1 MKNMDRRNFVK
12 IAGSSM
18 AGLIIGSPAFANLP
32 PQYLM
37 ALPDE
42 IWISSGDQQMMLS
55 SADKLKWTNKDIEVL
70 IKQEAMQ
77 LAVFA
82 QSPTLALNSVQLTWK
97 YHSAENTKCLGD
109 HWERTYGDVGWQSP
123 EANKKMPWYFMQYDG
138 KNTNCFGVKTG
149 AGSICYWQI
158 NSRQIQL
165 TLDTR
170 SGGKGVQL
178 GDRKLHAAD
187 IITTKSVAGERPF
200 TTGQRFCKVMRAIP
214 RLAKQPVY
222 GINDWYFAY
231 GNNSSA
237 LILEHTALLVELAT
251 NISNRPFSVI
261 DAGWAKYSP
270 LLPGDCCWQDDFS
283 KPNNKF
289 NDMGKL
295 ADDIKNLGM
304 RPALWTRPLCAAHD
318 DAATLL
324 LPAIEGRND
333 SRKPVLDPT
342 IEENIERIKRNFNTY
357 KQWGYEMVKHDF
369 STFDML
375 GKWGFEMTDNL
386 TPQGWRFNDNTKTNA
401 EIIVHLYTAIRE
413 AAGDMYLIGCN
424 TVGHL
429 SAGLFEVNRIG
440 DDTSGN
446 EWDRTRKMGV
456 NALAFR
462 GIHHNTFYAADADC
476 VGLTNKVP
484 WAKNKQWMQLLAE
497 SGTPLLIS
505 AQPDAVGAE
514 QKEFIKKCFIAA
526 AKKQPVGEP
535 LDWMNTLTPSK
546 WKLNGKVMN
555 FDWS

>member
-12 IAGSSM
+12 IAGASM

-32 PQYLM
+32 RQYLM

-42 IWISSGDQQMMLS
+42 ISISSGDQQMMLS
-55 SADKLKWTNKDIEVL
+55 SADKLKWTYKDIEVL

-97 YHSAENTKCLGD
+97 YHRAENTKCLGD
-109 HWERTYGDVGWQSP
+109 HWERTYGDVAWQSP
-123 EANKKMPWYFMQYDG
+123 EATKKMPWYFMQYDG
-138 KNTNCFGVKTG
+138 KNTSCFGVKTG

-178 GDRKLHAAD
+178 GDRKLYAAD
-187 IITTKSVAGERPF
+187 IITTKSVAGERSF
-200 TTGQRFCKVMRAIP
+200 TTGQRFCKLMCAIP

-251 NISNRPFSVI
+251 NTSNRPFSVI

-342 IEENIERIKRNFNTY
+342 LEENIERIKRNFNTY

-375 GKWGFEMTDNL
+375 GKWGFEMTDTL

-401 EIIVHLYTAIRE
+401 EIIVHLYTSIRE

-462 GIHHNTFYAADADC
+462 GIHHDTFYAADADC

-505 AQPDAVGAE
+505 AQPDAVGTE
-514 QKEFIKKCFIAA
+514 QKEFIKKCFIEA
-526 AKKQPVGEP
+526 AKKQPLGEP